1 MPRARVSPSLI
12 PVQGGGVK
20 KAGLPTSIGSTY
32 ILRLACKGCPRNRK
46 P

>member
-1 MPRARVSPSLI
+1 MPRARVSSSLI

-20 KAGLPTSIGSTY
+20 KAGLPSMVGSTY
-32 ILRLACKGCPRNRK
+32 ILRLACKGCPRSRK